1 MAETISEIAAGL
13 VARSIPR
20 HELPDTIEEALVAPQ
35 PPPTY
40 WYTHDDDHARIAAL
54 HLCGR
59 TADARDWQV
68 EVVETIDG
76 LETRVISEEAEVVGA
91 LMFWPGLPT
100 AERFALKTLELWVEA
115 CEEYDNRL
123 WGDR

>member
-1 MAETISEIAAGL
+1 MAETISEITAEL
-13 VARSIPR
+13 VARGIPR
-20 HELPDTIEEALVAPQ
+20 HELPDTIEEAQVAPK
-35 PPPTY
+35 PPPTF
-40 WYTHDDDHARIAAL
+40 WYTHDDDNGRIAAL

-59 TADARDWQV
+59 TADERDWQM

-76 LETRVISEEAEVVGA
+76 LETRVISEETEVAGA

-100 AERFALKTLELWVEA
+100 AERFALKTLELSVEA
-115 CEEYDNRL
+115 CEEYGNRL